1 MEKEEKMSEF
11 LTIIAIFLIVII
23 VIAKWKI
30 VIKLFKDI
38 FGKYL

>member
-1 MEKEEKMSEF
+1 MEKEEKMSEL
-11 LTIIAIFLIVII
+11 LTIIGICLIVII

-30 VIKLFKDI
+30 VIKLFKDT